1 MPPRLLK
8 IDPRTKR
15 SVRVVGT
22 SSLALFLIFASLPPL
37 GIAARQDEAADPETA
52 FAKKSDKLLKIV
64 RRAANEDRVRGRFFN
79 GETERLRDVAAI
91 ERDVSGRV
99 RVSVA
104 VRLKSRSAEELKRS
118 GFEIGAQIGDVATV
132 ETDVERL
139 PELAALSSVR
149 KISAAAVYKP
159 LNDLARKAVQLD
171 NSAGQR
177 IVSQTGR
184 GVIVGIIDTGI
195 DFRHP
200 DFTIPGSNGQRTR
213 IKALLDMTVYGGG
226 TTDPGW
232 NYVLP
237 GGTTP
242 IGRLYTEAEIN
253 AALQGGGNVLE
264 RDRNGHGTH
273 VAGTAAGNGLAG
285 PNPGLYAGMAPE
297 ADLIV
302 VKANRKEDGSDG
314 FRTTDII
321 NAMRFIQQKAMELGE
336 PFVINLSLGGHQGP
350 HDGTNPD
357 ERVIDE
363 IVSGGP
369 GRAICVAAGN
379 EGDEDIHASGG
390 VPLGAEI
397 QLQVDAGGDSP
408 RFLELYYAKDDRMT
422 VKVTRPD
429 GVIVGPV
436 PYNPSGFINGAAGD
450 PYIRIY
456 NATDDKGDSDPT
468 NDQNNIFIVFSDSA
482 KNLGSSWT
490 ITLRG
495 DDVRSGGQ
503 FDAWL
508 GGGRFLTYVD
518 GSKRVSSPGTARGAI
533 TVGAFVSRSSVYP
546 IGSAAPFTSPGPT
559 ADGRPK
565 PEISAPGYFLYSSK
579 SGDSNFGASNP
590 APGDSYHAGAAG
602 TSMSTPVVTGVVA
615 LLLQANSSLTSGQI
629 KDIIR
634 NTAIRDQFTG
644 SSTWDARFGYGKL
657 NAAAAISAVVAPT
670 PTPTPIPTPSP
681 PPPPYSLPQWE
692 AIDLLPNQLEI
703 RYWELNGVTSIYV
716 KLVFPGYE
724 GRVAWESLARSSNSD
739 FTLDLYIECHI
750 NSSVQVTTSTAR
762 IYELGK
768 LNPGNYNLIIKGRGG
783 IVLIFPFAVSSTP
796 PPPNPIDDARTFVRW
811 HYVDFL
817 SREPDGPGWDHWTNE
832 ITMCADPSNRRPNE
846 TEAMCVDRKRENTSG
861 AFFLSLEF
869 QNTGYFVYR
878 FYKGTLG
885 RMPYYEE
892 FMADVRQVAQGIVVD
907 NRLFADQINANKRAF
922 AEQWVTR
929 PEFKARY
936 DAMSNETFVNTL
948 FTNITYNASSDER
961 AALINA
967 LNTGAMTRGQ
977 VVYQIIDGT
986 TFLPDGTM
994 QFLTSYGQFFY
1005 RKEFNNAFVLMQ
1017 YFGYLRRD
1025 PDPAGYN
1032 YWLTKLNTY
1041 GNFIDAQMVRAFIV
1055 SPEYRSRF
1063 GAP

>member
-15 SVRVVGT
+15 SVRLIGT

-602 TSMSTPVVTGVVA
+602 TSMSTPVVTGAVA
-615 LLLQANSSLTSGQI
+615 LLLQANPNLDYLQI
-629 KDIIR
+629 RRFITNYASND
-634 NTAIRDQFTG
+634 DLSYPG
-644 SSTWDARFGYGKL
+644 WDARFGYGKL
-657 NAAAAISAVVAPT
+657 NIAAAVNAAM
-670 PTPTPIPTPSP
+670 
-681 PPPPYSLPQWE
+681 
-692 AIDLLPNQLEI
+692 N
-703 RYWELNGVTSIYV
+703 LNG
-716 KLVFPGYE
+716 
-724 GRVAWESLARSSNSD
+724 SNS
-739 FTLDLYIECHI
+739 
-750 NSSVQVTTSTAR
+750 
-762 IYELGK
+762 
-768 LNPGNYNLIIKGRGG
+768 
-783 IVLIFPFAVSSTP
+783 
-796 PPPNPIDDARTFVRW
+796 IDDPAFFVRQQ
-811 HYVDFL
+811 YLDFL
-817 SREPDGPGWDHWTNE
+817 NRFPEPAGFNDWLRVLNSCGNDQQCLQNMRVEVSASFFRSDEFYLKGFYVYKFYTVSFGPSIDNLPE
-832 ITMCADPSNRRPNE
+832 YSEMFA
-846 TEAMCVDRKRENTSG
+846 AMRAVTGQTGDEVMRKRD
-861 AFFLSLEF
+861 EF
-869 QNTGYFVYR
+869 AR
-878 FYKGTLG
+878 
-885 RMPYYEE
+885 
-892 FMADVRQVAQGIVVD
+892 
-907 NRLFADQINANKRAF
+907 
-922 AEQWVTR
+922 QWVER
-929 PEFKARY
+929 ADFKARY
-936 DAMSNETFVNTL
+936 GGMSDDEYVDALMRNEGVELSNRAQLVAGLKGGTL
-948 FTNITYNASSDER
+948 TRADVLKAIVESPEVSAKEYNR
-961 AALINA
+961 
-967 LNTGAMTRGQ
+967 
-977 VVYQIIDGT
+977 
-986 TFLPDGTM
+986 
-994 QFLTSYGQFFY
+994 
-1005 RKEFNNAFVLMQ
+1005 AFVAMQ
-1017 YFGYLRRD
+1017 YYGYLKRKPEQKGFND
-1025 PDPAGYN
+1025 
-1032 YWLTKLNTY
+1032 WLRVLNNNPQDYHT
-1041 GNFIDAQMVRAFIV
+1041 MVWGFV
-1055 SPEYRSRF
+1055 TSVEYRNRF
-1063 GAP
+1063 